1 MISSTN
7 LWKAKTLAI
16 ATVHVIEN
24 GLGYPSQTTGFKLL
38 VEKICDRQRFSNL
51 ILQEINHIYR

>member
-7 LWKAKTLAI
+7 LWKAKTFAK

-24 GLGYPSQTTGFKLL
+24 GLGYPSQATGIKLL

-51 ILQEINHIYR
+51 LLQVYHIYR